1 MEAAFVRLLLRR
13 MASQPWPDAVRT
25 ARTAFSLL
33 DRALPRLRRIAHRN
47 LSLALPGRPD
57 HEALIEGCFQSLS
70 RLLASLAHF
79 PQIASSNVNGWIRYE
94 GFEHFEEA
102 RRRGKGVLFAT
113 GHLGNWELSAFA
125 HALMA
130 EPMSFI
136 VRPLDNPL
144 LDEMATQYRSL
155 SGNRILG
162 RRDFLRPMV
171 EALHANQA
179 VGVLVDQNVTA
190 DRGVFVDFFGVK
202 ACVDAGFARLAART
216 GAAVIPGFAF
226 WRESEQRHVLKF
238 YEQVPMTGDALT
250 DTQAVHTALERA
262 IREAPGQ
269 WLWIHRRWKTRP
281 EGEAPIY

>member
-1 MEAAFVRLLLRR
+1 MRLLLRR
-13 MASQPWPDAVRT
+13 MASQPWTGAVRT
-25 ARTAFSLL
+25 ARSAFSML

-47 LSLALPGRPD
+47 LSLALPGQPD
-57 HEALIEGCFQSLS
+57 HEAIIGGCFQSLS
-70 RLLASLAHF
+70 RLLATLAHF
-79 PQIASSNVNGWIRYE
+79 PHITRSNVNDWIRYE

-144 LDEMATQYRSL
+144 LDAISTEYRSL
-155 SGNRILG
+155 SGNSILG
-162 RRDFLRPMV
+162 RRDFLRPML

-238 YEQVPMTGDALT
+238 YEPIPMTGDALA
-250 DTQAVHTALERA
+250 DTQAVHTALENA
-262 IREAPGQ
+262 IREAPDQ

>member
-13 MASQPWPDAVRT
+13 MASQPWTDAVRT

-33 DRALPRLRRIAHRN
+33 DRTLPRLRRIAHRN
-47 LSLALPGRPD
+47 LELALPGQPD
-57 HEALIEGCFQSLS
+57 HEAIIEGCFQSLS
-70 RLLASLAHF
+70 RLLATLAHF
-79 PQIASSNVNGWIRYE
+79 PHITRSNVNDWIRYE
-94 GFEHFEEA
+94 GFEHFEA
-102 RRRGKGVLFAT
+102 AQRRGKGVLFAT

-144 LDEMATQYRSL
+144 LDAISTEYRSL

-162 RRDFLRPMV
+162 RRDFLRPML
-171 EALHANQA
+171 ETLHANQA

-226 WRESEQRHVLKF
+226 WRESEQRHILKF
-238 YEQVPMTGDALT
+238 YEPIPMTGDALA
-250 DTQAVHTALERA
+250 DTQAVHTALENA
-262 IREAPGQ
+262 IREAPDQ

-281 EGEAPIY
+281 EGEGPIY